1 MKTVLVTSGNIGNY
15 VAEGLA
21 AKGVQ
26 VRVLV
31 RKVSPNPRWQAAGIE
46 QVAGDFNSVESLAPA
61 FRGVQKFFSVT
72 PFVENLVELGRNA
85 TEAAKRAG
93 VEYIVRSSAIGASED
108 APIALDRWHGQVES
122 TIEHSG
128 IAHTIL
134 QPNTFMQSYFMQA
147 ATIKSQHAFFLPQ
160 GEGKVSL
167 VDVRDIAAVAL
178 VALTESGQEGKKYTL
193 TGPEA
198 LSNQDIATKLSKV
211 LGTSVSYI
219 DVSEEQ
225 ARKTMLSSGMPS
237 WMVPALLE
245 LSRISKD
252 GYLADVSPVVKQVLK
267 RTPTSFDQFLAD
279 HAQEFTDEQAAGSAA
294 S

>member
-1 MKTVLVTSGNIGNY
+1 MNPVLVTSGNIGNY

-46 QVAGDFNSVESLAPA
+46 QVAGDLNKVESLAPA

-72 PFVENLVELGRNA
+72 PFGENLVELGRNA
-85 TEAAKRAG
+85 TEAAKRAS

-108 APIALDRWHGQVES
+108 APIALGRWHGQVES

-147 ATIKSQHAFFLPQ
+147 VTIKSQHAFFLPQ
-160 GEGKVSL
+160 GKVSL

-178 VALTESGQEGKKYTL
+178 VALTESGHEGKKYTL

-211 LGTSVSYI
+211 LGTRVSYI

-225 ARKTMLSSGMPS
+225 ARKTMLSSGMPN

-252 GYLADVSPVVKQVLK
+252 GYLADVSTAVTQVLK

-279 HAQEFTDEQAAGSAA
+279 HAQGFTDEQTAGSAA